1 MAYSLRIYNINW
13 DVVDTQEYDTDL
25 DSLINPTVLQEALV
39 MQRANQRVTI
49 AHTKTRWEVSWSGK
63 KLYKQ
68 KWTWSARVWDKRS
81 PIRRKWWIVFG
92 PRNDR
97 NYHKDMN
104 KKTKRLAL
112 ISSIAIK
119 LKDDRILALD
129 SYVSDSIKTQHVVSI
144 MRSLGLLWYKTLFV
158 IPEWSTHMAKSIR
171 NIDRASYVWSHYL
184 NPYDVIN
191 AQKIVFIESTADI
204 VKWLWK

>member
-129 SYVSDSIKTQHVVSI
+129 SYVSDSIKTQHVISI